1 MGESVVSI
9 LDEVAAHVEAR
20 PNTCTVH
27 AWLLANPK
35 YTAGELAEAAKVHSK
50 AAVWRFMQSKGYT
63 SGASSVER
71 HMAGHCKCL

>member
-1 MGESVVSI
+1 MSI

-35 YTAGELAEAAKVHSK
+35 YTTAELAEAAQVHSK
-50 AAVWRFMQSKGYT
+50 AAVWRFMKANGYKLGE
-63 SGASSVER
+63 SAVER
-71 HMAGHCKCL
+71 HLAGLCKCP

>member
-1 MGESVVSI
+1 VSI

-35 YTAGELAEAAKVHSK
+35 YTAGELAEAASVHNK
-50 AAVWRFMQSKGYT
+50 AAVWRFMKSRGYT
-63 SGASSVER
+63 FGESPVER
-71 HMAGHCKCL
+71 HLNGSCKCP